1 MNKPNKIMTKH
12 TKQLQ
17 LKLDLPR
24 VRKIDIVRE
33 FVDNNDHLGKLSEM
47 SRKIKINEGTV
58 SCYIV
63 ALRKQGYEIVAG
75 RPHGYTVMKRPKPVR
90 GLEKKWNGEDWVKE
104 LASDDGDDGA
114 TAQDLNYAA
123 VIHQYNDVKEDLKVA
138 QQARVAMLADINQC
152 REVIAGIKIDGP
164 AALAH
169 MEDLKH
175 RHFAFADEMAGQR
188 REIKKLK
195 SRYKLLTATPPS
207 WSKSH
212 PNPLRAYRWTMIVL
226 GALISASLM
235 TVAFKLW
242 S

>member
-169 MEDLKH
+169 RRGE
-175 RHFAFADEMAGQR
+175 REQAGQELR
-188 REIKKLK
+188 REAVVVGQDGPG
-195 SRYKLLTATPPS
+195 RCTA
-207 WSKSH
+207 
-212 PNPLRAYRWTMIVL
+212 
-226 GALISASLM
+226 ALADGRGRPGG
-235 TVAFKLW
+235 FFEG
-242 S
+242 

>member
-1 MNKPNKIMTKH
+1 MTKH

-17 LKLDLPR
+17 LKLDLPH

-47 SRKIKINEGTV
+47 SRKLKVNEGTV

-63 ALRKQGYEIVAG
+63 ALRKQGYEIEVVP
-75 RPHGYTVMKRPKPVR
+75 PHGYTVMKRPKPIR

-104 LASDDGDDGA
+104 LASDDGDDAGDDGA
-114 TAQDLNYAA
+114 TAQDHNYAA

-138 QQARVAMLADINQC
+138 QQARVAMMADINQC

-195 SRYKLLTATPPS
+195 SRYKLLTAAPPS

-212 PNPLRAYRWTMIVL
+212 SPNPLRAYRWTMIVL
-226 GALISASLM
+226 GSLISASLM
-235 TVAFKLW
+235 TIAFKLW